1 MEGMHILGMRRQ
13 LSNDTTDSM
22 AVGSLDV
29 GVGSEDNTTDIEVG
43 DDAGTKL
50 PREKGAW
57 QQNRGRDARVWQQ
70 REVQLRFGDP
80 PTAIVSV
87 KCAS

>member
-22 AVGSLDV
+22 AVGSLNV

-43 DDAGTKL
+43 DDAGMKL

-70 REVQLRFGDP
+70 REV
-80 PTAIVSV
+80 
-87 KCAS
+87 

>member
-57 QQNRGRDARVWQQ
+57 QQNGGRDARVWQQ
-70 REVQLRFGDP
+70 REV
-80 PTAIVSV
+80 
-87 KCAS
+87 

>member
-22 AVGSLDV
+22 AVGSLDD

-70 REVQLRFGDP
+70 REV
-80 PTAIVSV
+80 
-87 KCAS
+87 